1 MGNRK
6 TTLGEQ
12 LRKAIETCGRS
23 RYRVCKDVGI
33 SQTLMSRFMG
43 GERGL
48 SLDVVER
55 LCEYLNLELRKS
67 KRKGR

>member
-1 MGNRK
+1 MAKSK
-6 TTLGEQ
+6 TKLSAQ
-12 LRKAIETCGRS
+12 LRNAIENCGKS

-55 LCEYLNLELRKS
+55 LCESLNLELRES